1 MRKNISTNT
10 PSERRVGYSRAVRL
24 ANRLFITGTT
34 AQDVSGKTVGKNLYD
49 QARYIFELIKSVLE
63 SENFSLNDVVS
74 LTVYL
79 TDKSMLP
86 EFDKAF
92 KEYFYDIKP
101 TCTLVGISWLVKDDL
116 LIEVETLAEK

>member
-1 MRKNISTNT
+1 MFYYVYILNSVHHHKFYI
-10 PSERRVGYSRAVRL
+10 G
-24 ANRLFITGTT
+24 FTT
-34 AQDVSGKTVGKNLYD
+34 D
-49 QARYIFELIKSVLE
+49 LIKSVLE